1 MSATKKAAKKK
12 APRKIPPARNRLN
25 LRLREGFKARMTAQV
40 GDGWGKLSD
49 YVNELIEADL
59 EKREAKGKAKKR

>member
-1 MSATKKAAKKK
+1 
-12 APRKIPPARNRLN
+12 
-25 LRLREGFKARMTAQV
+25 MTAQV